1 MATNP
6 PQPFWLQ
13 IVRGVQLLLA
23 LITLALAAYCLS
35 VVGSYSGY
43 GLNVFTSL
51 VTLIYI
57 AYIVTSS
64 IFVTTLYNIYISLM
78 FQAFLAIFWLATFG
92 TLAALA
98 VSFGVVESY
107 DDYDSDYYYS
117 YRSYGLS
124 GSWKVVSAITK
135 TSTALT
141 AFIWI
146 SFVATLIYT
155 SMFPES
161 QYSKEPH
168 LTHCSPLRH
177 SPWSRN

>member
-13 IVRGVQLLLA
+13 IFRGVQLLLA

-43 GLNVFTSL
+43 GLNIFTSI
-51 VTLIYI
+51 VTLFYVGYI
-57 AYIVTSS
+57 ITSS
-64 IFVTTLYNIYISLM
+64 IVAPTLYNIYISLM

-98 VSFGVVESY
+98 VSFAYVESY
-107 DDYDSDYYYS
+107 DNYDSDYYYS

-135 TSTALT
+135 TATALT
-141 AFIWI
+141 AFIWV
-146 SFVATLIYT
+146 SFVVTLIYT
-155 SMFPES
+155 
-161 QYSKEPH
+161 
-168 LTHCSPLRH
+168 
-177 SPWSRN
+177 